1 MPTIPI
7 VVSAYAGYKAE
18 ERPQAFTL
26 GERTFQVAEIL
37 DRWLGEDHAYFKLRA
52 DDGNLYLIRYDQ
64 RADDWELV
72 LTETIKS
79 SQIQQ

>member
-7 VVSAYAGYKAE
+7 TVSAYAGYKAE

-26 GERTFQVAEIL
+26 GERTFQVTEIL

-64 RADDWELV
+64 RADNWELV
-72 LTETIKS
+72 LTETQTS
-79 SQIQQ
+79 R